1 MMGLPEFGVKKPVV
15 ANLMMLALIGA
26 GLLFGIGLRRE
37 FFPEVRPNQVLITAP
52 YPGATPDEVEKALA
66 TKIEDRIADLRDLDE
81 INSTVS
87 TGAASIVIEFKEGKD
102 IDAAVADVKR
112 EIDALQD
119 LPEQSERIVVSKFEP
134 NLPAI
139 VVALFGDSNESVMKE
154 AIRKIRDDLRILP
167 GMGEIA
173 LSGIRT
179 DEIRVEVRPG
189 ALIEH
194 DLSLPAVS
202 AEIRRAMQELPGGSV
217 RGPTQNV
224 SIRTPGIEERA
235 ADIRRI
241 VVKASG
247 DGQLVRVGDIA
258 EVQDTFADLDLRSRL
273 NGKPA
278 VSLTVFKVGEQDA
291 VEMADMVKAYVAG
304 LRGETLSMTLGER
317 LRSLMRRPGSTEPV
331 SSRFAAFE
339 LGERRAAEGELPG
352 EIVFTTDLARFIVGR
367 LELLTR
373 NAMMGLALV
382 FATLLV
388 LLSWR
393 VSLWVGIGLV
403 ISLLGTLAVM
413 RLTGTT
419 LNLLTMFGL
428 IIVIGILV
436 DDAIVVAENV
446 KARHEAGED
455 SQTAA
460 IKGTN
465 QVAWPVVA
473 TVLTT
478 IFAFLPFGL
487 IEGRIGDLLSAL
499 PVVVAC
505 ALFVSLIESLFILP
519 PHLAHAL
526 DAEDRAAER
535 KTRLWR
541 VEQRVS
547 VVRETFFKRM
557 LIPGYARLLE
567 RSLRWRYVTLCVAL
581 ALVVI
586 SAGMVNS
593 GRVRFV
599 FLGSSDA
606 ETINGEL
613 RMPIGTPAS
622 VTDIAARKIEAE
634 ALKLPEVKSCWVQV
648 GALSSLEG
656 DESNE
661 APHLAQVILELS
673 PVEQRTALGQ
683 RRSDQVIIA
692 LREAIGE
699 LVGVRSFRLEEVG
712 GGGSGPPINLG
723 IVGDTE
729 EQIMAATDEMRLVL
743 DGFDG
748 VYDVADNAERG
759 QPELRIALR
768 PGASELGFTVS
779 GLAEQIRG
787 MVYGLEA
794 FTFAG
799 DREDIDVRVVY
810 PEEERR
816 SLAMLQDAFVFSPS
830 GVPVPL
836 AEVATLTADRG
847 FSTIRRLDR
856 ERIVTLTADV
866 DTDLVSPEAVTSAIR
881 PEFDAIADRYGV
893 RIVERGR
900 QKDQAES
907 FATLP
912 LGLAVAVG
920 LIAVVLTW
928 LFQSFTQPLI
938 VLMAV
943 PFSVIGMVWG
953 HFLLGFDMTML
964 SYIGF
969 IALSGIVVN
978 DSLIY
983 VQFYN
988 EQRKAG
994 LTVHDACMAAG
1005 RARVRAILLTTVT
1018 TVLGLLPLM
1027 LEQSFQARFL
1037 IPMAITISFGL
1048 MSATLLVL
1056 VVLPCLLMIS
1066 SDVFRW
1072 VAMLWTGKRIEPPQS
1087 VTSSA
1092 S

>member
-1 MMGLPEFGVKKPVV
+1 MGLPEFGVKKPVV
-15 ANLMMLALIGA
+15 ANLMMLALVGA
-26 GLLFGIGLRRE
+26 GLLFGVGLRRE
-37 FFPEVRPNQVLITAP
+37 FFPEVRPNQVLVTAP

-66 TKIEDRIADLRDLDE
+66 TKIEDRIADLRDLEE

-87 TGAASIVIEFKEGKD
+87 TGAASIVIEFEEGKD

-139 VVALFGDSNESVMKE
+139 VVALFGDSSESVMKE

-173 LSGIRT
+173 LSGVRT
-179 DEIRVEVRPG
+179 DEIRVEVRPS
-189 ALIEH
+189 ALLEH

-258 EVQDTFADLDLRSRL
+258 DVKETFADLDLRSRL

-291 VEMADMVKAYVAG
+291 VEMADMVKAYVSG

-317 LRSLMRRPGSTEPV
+317 VRSLMRRPGSTDPV
-331 SSRFAAFE
+331 SPRFAAFE

-455 SQTAA
+455 SQTSA
-460 IKGTN
+460 IRGTN

-535 KTRLWR
+535 KTKLWR

-557 LIPGYARLLE
+557 LIPGYANLLE

-581 ALVVI
+581 ALVVV

-634 ALKLPEVKSCWVQV
+634 ALKLPEVRSCWVQV

-661 APHLAQVILELS
+661 APHLAQVILELA
-673 PVEQRTALGQ
+673 PVEERTALGQ

-768 PGASELGFTVS
+768 PGASELGLTVT

-810 PEEERR
+810 PEDERR
-816 SLAMLQDAFVFSPS
+816 SLAMLQNAFVFSPS

-912 LGLAVAVG
+912 LGMAVAVG

-988 EQRKAG
+988 EQRQSG
-994 LTVHDACMAAG
+994 LSVHDACMAAG

>member
-1 MMGLPEFGVKKPVV
+1 MGLPEFGVKKPVV
-15 ANLMMLALIGA
+15 ANLMMLALVGA
-26 GLLFGIGLRRE
+26 GLLFGVGLRRE
-37 FFPEVRPNQVLITAP
+37 FFPEVRPNQVLVTAP

-66 TKIEDRIADLRDLDE
+66 TKIEDRIADLRDLEE

-87 TGAASIVIEFKEGKD
+87 TGAASIVIEFEEGKD

-139 VVALFGDSNESVMKE
+139 VVALFGDSSESVMKE

-173 LSGIRT
+173 LSGVRT
-179 DEIRVEVRPG
+179 DEIRVEVRPS
-189 ALIEH
+189 ALLEH

-258 EVQDTFADLDLRSRL
+258 DVKETFADLDLRSRL

-317 LRSLMRRPGSTEPV
+317 VRSLMRRPGSTDPV
-331 SSRFAAFE
+331 SPRFAAFE

-455 SQTAA
+455 SQTSA
-460 IKGTN
+460 IRGTN

-535 KTRLWR
+535 KTKLWR

-557 LIPGYARLLE
+557 LIPGYANLLE

-581 ALVVI
+581 ALVVV

-634 ALKLPEVKSCWVQV
+634 ALKLPEVRSCWVQV

-661 APHLAQVILELS
+661 APHLAQVILELA
-673 PVEQRTALGQ
+673 PVEERTALGQ

-768 PGASELGFTVS
+768 PGASELGLTVT

-810 PEEERR
+810 PEDERR
-816 SLAMLQDAFVFSPS
+816 SLAMLQNAFVFSPS

-912 LGLAVAVG
+912 LGMAVAVG

-988 EQRKAG
+988 EQRQSG
-994 LTVHDACMAAG
+994 LSVHDACMAAG